1 LLHLLSG
8 PVDSGKTSL
17 LFRLLS
23 NLGELRPRVDGFL
36 TPKVYEGDQFIG
48 YDLLDLKA
56 GELSPFIRVTHSAE
70 KASVGR
76 FYFLPEG
83 LEKAVRLILQHQ
95 LLDYLIV
102 DEVGPLELGGR
113 GLWPALSQQLRRSSF
128 RGLIVI
134 RMGLVEAFSGLLQ
147 GIQVQRFDI
156 NEASVE
162 ADLEKAIRKLYQ
174 ATPLPEA

>member
-17 LFRLLS
+17 LLRLLS
-23 NLGELRPRVDGFL
+23 NLGELRKRVDGFL
-36 TPKVYEGDQFIG
+36 TPKVYAGDQFIG
-48 YDLLDLKA
+48 YDLLDLKV
-56 GELSPFIRVTHSAE
+56 GGLSPYIRVAQSAE

-83 LEKAVRLILQHQ
+83 LEKAVRLVLRHQ
-95 LLDYLIV
+95 ILDYLIV
-102 DEVGPLELGGR
+102 DEVGPLELSGR
-113 GLWPALSQQLRRSSF
+113 GLWPALSQQLRRGGF
-128 RGLIVI
+128 RGLIVA
-134 RMGLVEAFSGLLQ
+134 RMGLVEAFFGLLH

-174 ATPLPEA
+174 ATPLLET